1 MKPVAVV
8 AAAAFGIA
16 VAVALGACGGS
27 PDSGPAPSPAPA
39 PAPTTATIPGETV
52 AHRWMDVLL
61 EAIRKDYARPVVH
74 ARNLFHVAAAMYD
87 AWAAFDQRASPYLL
101 GRERSG
107 YACATLAA
115 PSVDDTDAARQ
126 RAISYAAHRLIRHR
140 FAKSPGWMQTYDRA
154 DALLAS
160 IDPAAVSGSTSDP
173 VAALGRHIADCFI
186 AFGLRDG
193 SNEAND
199 YANVDYVP
207 VNPPIRPVEPGNPA
221 IVDRD
226 RWQPISLTR
235 FVDQAGNVLD
245 AAPPFLGAEWG
256 RVEPFSLVSGDREVR
271 DRDGASWPVWLDPGP
286 PPRSTDADG
295 SDYAWTF
302 SLVSVWASHLDSSD
316 GIVVDISPGAI
327 GNIGGRYLDGPVDP
341 LVFYRRA
348 EGGDPGTGHPL
359 NPATGQAYAPQRVPR
374 GDYTRVLAE
383 FWADGPQ
390 SETPPGHWFV
400 ILNGIVD
407 DPRLSRRIGTRD
419 VTDPLEWLVKS
430 YFAMG
435 GAMHDAAIAA
445 WSVKGWY
452 DTVRPLSAIRALA
465 TSGQRSDPA
474 LASYSPQ
481 GMALEPGLVELVTPA
496 DPLAGAAGEHVGKI
510 KLYTW
515 RGPAYVADPRRDVA
529 GVGWILAEN
538 WWPYQRPDF
547 VTPPFA
553 GYVSGHSTYSSAAA
567 TLLERLTGDAYFPGG
582 LAEYTAPAD
591 TFLRFEHGPSVEVKL
606 QWATYR
612 DAADQCSLSRIW
624 GGIHPPADDLPG
636 RRMGKR
642 VGDSAWTAA
651 LGYFDGTR

>member
-1 MKPVAVV
+1 
-8 AAAAFGIA
+8 
-16 VAVALGACGGS
+16 
-27 PDSGPAPSPAPA
+27 
-39 PAPTTATIPGETV
+39 
-52 AHRWMDVLL
+52 MDVLL

-87 AWAAFDQRASPYLL
+87 AWAAFDLRASPYLH
-101 GRERSG
+101 GRERAG
-107 YACATLAA
+107 YACTKQAA
-115 PSVDDTDAARQ
+115 PDVDIATADGARQ
-126 RAISYAAHRLIRHR
+126 RAISHAAYRLIRHR
-140 FAKSPGWMQTYDRA
+140 FAKSPGWADTYDRA
-154 DALLAS
+154 DALIAS
-160 IDPAAVSGSTSDP
+160 IDPAAAGGAVSDP
-173 VAALGRHIADCFI
+173 AAVLGRHIADCYI

-199 YANVDYVP
+199 YANLDYLP
-207 VNPPIRPVEPGNPA
+207 VNPPIRPVEPGNPT

-226 RWQPISLTR
+226 RWQPVSLTR

-245 AAPPFLGAEWG
+245 AAPSFLGPEWG
-256 RVEPFSLVSGDREVR
+256 RVEPFALAAGDRDLR
-271 DRDGASWPVWLDPGP
+271 SRDGASWPVWLDPGP
-286 PPRSTDADG
+286 PPRSTDGDG
-295 SDYAWTF
+295 ADYAWTF
-302 SLVSVWASHLDSSD
+302 SMVSVWASHLDPAD
-316 GIVVDISPGAI
+316 GVVVDISPGAI
-327 GNIGGRYLDGPVDP
+327 GNIGGDYLDAPVDP
-341 LVFYRRA
+341 RAFFRRA
-348 EGGDPGTGHPL
+348 EGGDPGTGRAR
-359 NPATGQAYAPQRVPR
+359 NPATGSAYAPQRVPR

-407 DPRLSRRIGTRD
+407 HPALSRRIGTRE
-419 VTDPLEWLVKS
+419 VADPLEWMVKT
-430 YFAMG
+430 YFALG

-452 DTVRPLSAIRALA
+452 DTVRPLSAIRAMA
-465 TSGQRSDPA
+465 AIGQRSDPA
-474 LASYSPQ
+474 AASYSPQ
-481 GMALEPGLVELVTPA
+481 GIVLEPGLVELVAPG
-496 DPLAGAAGEHVGKI
+496 DPLAGAGGANVGKI

-582 LAEYTAPAD
+582 LAEFVAPAN
-591 TFLRFEHGPSVEVKL
+591 TFLRFERGPSVDVKL

-636 RRMGKR
+636 RRIGRR
-642 VGDSAWTAA
+642 VGESAWAAA
-651 LGYFDGTR
+651 LGHFEGTR